1 MPHRVFPIL
10 ILQSLLLIGFLPGS
24 EADTASPCFRVVSDL
39 EPADYLSLEIPVQV
53 PLKPESMQAEGKPM
67 ALVYSWPEGKL
78 YTRPVQKVGDRWIA
92 LLTGEAF
99 ARECRLEAVPQ
110 SAESR
115 FRFEDR
121 NGTTLDIFEGENPVL
136 GYNYGDILP
145 EGVPEDRRRSC
156 YVHPIMGLD
165 GETVSG
171 DFPKDH
177 YHHRGLFWAWQRV
190 TIGDKTYD
198 PWTLA
203 GMKSRFE
210 KWEIRETGP
219 VCAVLGIRTGWYIL
233 ESGVKAVD
241 ERAQITVYPAGK
253 VGRIVDVDLTLEAL
267 GQPARIAGEIKKGYS
282 GFNFRAA
289 PRLEQVITTVN
300 GVVSENSNMVPSP
313 WGDFS
318 AQFGN
323 GERWSGVS
331 IFQNEKNPLFP
342 SGWCL
347 RPYGFLGVDFP
358 GTEFFEL
365 KPGEPVHLGYRIWIH
380 RGQTEPGKVS
390 AACAAYLSPPRLE
403 PSGSTGGK

>member
-1 MPHRVFPIL
+1 MPHRVFRIL
-10 ILQSLLLIGFLPGS
+10 ILQSLLIGFLPGT
-24 EADTASPCFRVVSDL
+24 EADTASPSFRVLSDL
-39 EPADYLSLEIPVQV
+39 EPADYLALEIPVEL
-53 PLKPESMQAEGKPM
+53 PLKAESLKVGDKAMD
-67 ALVYSWPEGKL
+67 LIYSAQEGKL
-78 YTRPVQKVGDRWIA
+78 YNQPVQKVGDRWIT
-92 LLTGEAF
+92 LITGEAF
-99 ARECRLEAVPQ
+99 GKECVLEPVSQPAKSP
-110 SAESR
+110 
-115 FRFEDR
+115 FRFDDR
-121 NGTTLDIFEGENPVL
+121 NGTTLEILEEENLVL

-165 GETVSG
+165 GETVSD

-219 VCAVLGIRTGWYIL
+219 VCAVLGIRAGWYIL

-241 ERAQITVYPAGK
+241 ERARITVYPAGK

-267 GQPARIAGEIKKGYS
+267 GQPARIAGEIKKGYG

-289 PRLEQVITTVN
+289 PRSEQVITTVN

-318 AQFGN
+318 ALFEG
-323 GERWSGVS
+323 GVGWSGVS
-331 IFQNEKNPLFP
+331 IFQNNKNPLFP

-347 RPYGFLGVDFP
+347 RPYGFLGVNFP

-365 KPGEPVHLGYRIWIH
+365 KPGEPIHLGYRIWIH
-380 RGQTEPGKVS
+380 RGQAQPGKVS
-390 AACAAYLSPPRLE
+390 AACAVYQNPPELKQCR
-403 PSGSTGGK
+403 STGGK